1 MIKPKFAITIGD
13 PNGIGPEIV
22 IKALLNHPQIYDLC
36 HPVIFGDANIIKSTA
51 DILRC
56 DINLQ
61 EIDVTKIKESNSDT
75 MYCHHIQPEVMNL
88 NLGNISPEG
97 GQHAYAYLKEAI
109 NMAKEN
115 KIKSIITA
123 PINKESLRS
132 ASVPFLDHT
141 EILQHFT
148 SSEKTMTLFIVE
160 TLRIFFYSR
169 HIPFNKISS
178 ALEQDKI
185 VETLTDC
192 IAHLQKIGISK
203 PKIALAALNPHG
215 GEGGMFGSEEIEILG
230 PAVSSAKQKG
240 LEVEGPIPADS
251 VFNLTREGFF
261 DAVLSLY
268 HDQGHIAAKTYD
280 FYRTVSL
287 TMGLP
292 FLRASV
298 DHGTAF
304 DIAGKG
310 IANEVSLVEAIKTA
324 HKYYW

>member
-22 IKALLNHPQIYDLC
+22 IKALLNYPQIYELC
-36 HPVIFGDANIIKSTA
+36 HPIIFGDAAIVRSTA
-51 DILRC
+51 EILRYQI
-56 DINLQ
+56 DLQ
-61 EIDVTKIKESNSDT
+61 IIDSANIVETNPNTI
-75 MYCHHIQPEVMNL
+75 YCYNIQPVAMNL
-88 NLGNISPEG
+88 NLGKITSEG
-97 GQHAYAYLKEAI
+97 GKHAYAYLEEAI
-109 NMAKEN
+109 NLAKE
-115 KIKSIITA
+115 KIIKAIITA
-123 PINKESLRS
+123 PINKESLRL
-132 ASVPFLDHT
+132 ASIPFLDHT
-141 EILQHFT
+141 EILQHLT
-148 SSEKTMTLFIVE
+148 SAEKTMTLFIVE

-169 HIPFNKISS
+169 HIPFKQISS
-178 ALEQDKI
+178 ALNKNKI

-192 IAHLQKIGISK
+192 NTHLHKIGITK
-203 PKIALAALNPHG
+203 PKLALAALNPHG
-215 GEGGMFGSEEIEILG
+215 GEGGMFGNEEIEILG
-230 PAVSSAKQKG
+230 PAVTAARQIG
-240 LEVEGPIPADS
+240 LEVAGPIPADS
-251 VFNLTREGFF
+251 VFNLAREGYF

-310 IANEVSLVEAIKTA
+310 VANEVSLVEAIKTA

>member
-13 PNGIGPEIV
+13 PNGVGPEIV
-22 IKALLNHPQIYDLC
+22 IKALMNHPQLYDLC
-36 HPVIFGDANIIKSTA
+36 HPVIFGDISILKTTA
-51 DILRC
+51 ELLRC
-56 DINLQ
+56 NINLQ
-61 EIDVTKIKESNSDT
+61 EVDASKIKDSNPEI
-75 MYCHHIQPEVMNL
+75 MYCHHIQPSAMNL
-88 NLGNISPEG
+88 EFGKISAEG
-97 GQHAYAYLKEAI
+97 GQHAYAYLEEAI
-109 NMAKEN
+109 KMAKDD
-115 KIKSIITA
+115 KIKAIVTA
-123 PINKESLRS
+123 PINKESLKS

-141 EILQHFT
+141 AILQQLT

-160 TLRIFFYSR
+160 SLRIFFYSR
-169 HIPFNKISS
+169 HIPFSQISS
-178 ALEQDKI
+178 ALNEPKI
-185 VETLTDC
+185 VETLIDC
-192 IAHLQKIGISK
+192 AIHLKKIGISK
-203 PKIALAALNPHG
+203 PKMALAALNPHG
-215 GEGGMFGSEEIEILG
+215 GEGGMFGREEIEILE
-230 PAVSSAKQKG
+230 PAVSSAKSRG
-240 LEVEGPIPADS
+240 LDVSGPIPADS
-251 VFNLTREGFF
+251 VFNLTREGYY

-310 IANEVSLVEAIKTA
+310 LANEISLVEAIKTA